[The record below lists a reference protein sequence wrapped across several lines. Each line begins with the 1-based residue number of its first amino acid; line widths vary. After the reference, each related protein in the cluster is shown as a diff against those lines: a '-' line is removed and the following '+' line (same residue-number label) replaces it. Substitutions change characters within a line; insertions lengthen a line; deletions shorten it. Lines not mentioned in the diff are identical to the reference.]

1 MKKETIKNIILTL
14 LIVNCIQ
21 LTGQIWL
28 NEKLWPEGYDFF
40 EFTAQFPFLD
50 GIMSVFKKVN
60 GEGEISDATLSPN
73 KVVINGGG
81 ARIISYDGTDTFT
94 SALNLVV
101 PCIKKIAAG
110 ENVATDNIT
119 VSQWQSML
127 RAKSIYINLGF
138 ETDGK
143 NVGDIFGEPLGD
155 LNKISGA
162 DSIIIYPELML
173 NCTYVCFKSTDSD
186 YGVRYTLRGHSEQLT
201 EFIKQHTE
209 GQKNDHSFAFEL
221 RLDKDSQQED
231 WGQRLVTFDSDVL
244 LSMDNLAVSDIEV
257 KNVFHD
263 TETLSKRADEIL
275 GAFGYKPSQIRKTV
289 SQDGVVTYVENSA
302 TVKVSPDGMVEYT
315 AIATDKGIKVAD
327 TKAQPSQIVNE
338 VLEMAKKVIS
348 AADLEDTIV
357 LKLRSP
363 LNDTPVFSYTANF
376 TRYFNGLPVIYN
388 KNGATENYTLT
399 AQFENGY
406 IKSFKMM
413 LQTLS
418 VAEGKTAPKP
428 VLDTINSFCETYN
441 SNDKITVENILKCYY
456 VENEGT
462 YKTKWCIMYNG
473 TVAVPK

>member
-21 LTGQIWL
+21 LTAQIWL
-28 NEKLWPEGYDFF
+28 DEKLWPEGYDFF

-50 GIMSVFKKVN
+50 GIVSMFKNVN
-60 GEGEISDATLSPN
+60 GDGEISDATLSPN

-81 ARIISYDGTDTFT
+81 ARIVSYDGTDTFT
-94 SALNLVV
+94 SALSLVV
-101 PCIKKIAAG
+101 PCIEEIASG
-110 ENVATDNIT
+110 KSVSSDNIT

-127 RAKSIYINLGF
+127 RTKSIYINLGF

-143 NVGDIFGEPLGD
+143 NVGDIFGQPLSE
-155 LNKISGA
+155 LSKIPKA
-162 DSIIIYPELML
+162 DSIVIYPELVL
-173 NCTYVCFKSTDSD
+173 NCTYVCFKNTDDD
-186 YGVRYTLRGHSEQLT
+186 YGVRYTLQGHNEQLT

-221 RLDKDSQQED
+221 RLDKDSQQEG
-231 WGQRLVTFDSDVL
+231 WGQQLITFNPDVL
-244 LSMDNLAVSDIEV
+244 LSMDNIPVSDLEV
-257 KNVFHD
+257 KDVFTD
-263 TETLSKRADEIL
+263 RENLSKRADEIL

-302 TVKVSPDGMVEYT
+302 TVKVSPDGTVEYN

-327 TKAQPSQIVNE
+327 AKAQPSQIVNE
-338 VLEMAKKVIS
+338 VLEIAKKVIS
-348 AADLEDTIV
+348 AADLEDTVI

-376 TRYFNGLPVIYN
+376 TRYFNSLPVIYN
-388 KNGATENYTLT
+388 KNNETENYTLT

-406 IKSFKMM
+406 IKSFKMV
-413 LQTLS
+413 LQSLS
-418 VAEGKTAPKP
+418 VSDEQTAPKP
-428 VLDTINSFCETYN
+428 VLSTIDSFCETYKGN
-441 SNDKITVENILKCYY
+441 EAITVEDILKCYY

-462 YKTKWCIMYNG
+462 YKTRWCIKYNG
-473 TVAVPK
+473 KTAVPR